1 MEYEQDTRE
10 LYIDL
15 MKKALTAS
23 IYPESGWNIPPPS
36 NVFRRLLFTLLSRKS
51 LVLVKRKPFN
61 DVLRREGRDWPFF
74 GYTMVGHFRLDNL
87 QMCVEDV
94 LRNRIPG
101 DFIETGAWRGGTAI
115 FMRALLKAYGVTS
128 RRVWVADSF
137 EGMPKAKNKDDG
149 ADLSQNDYLK
159 VSLDQVRSNF
169 RKFGLLDEQVEF
181 LKGWFADTLPNAK
194 IKQLAILRLD
204 GDMYSSTMDSLKN
217 LYDKVSVGGYVIVDD
232 YHDWPSCRKAVTDFL
247 SMKSIEPEIKTIDWT
262 GVYWKV

>member
-1 MEYEQDTRE
+1 MTEYEQDTRE

-101 DFIETGAWRGGTAI
+101 DFIETGAGGGGNSNFYASAIESLRGNI
-115 FMRALLKAYGVTS
+115 SERYGWLIL
-128 RRVWVADSF
+128 R
-137 EGMPKAKNKDDG
+137 GMPKAKNKDDG

-169 RKFGLLDEQVEF
+169 RKFGLL
-181 LKGWFADTLPNAK
+181 GRTS
-194 IKQLAILRLD
+194 
-204 GDMYSSTMDSLKN
+204 G
-217 LYDKVSVGGYVIVDD
+217 VS
-232 YHDWPSCRKAVTDFL
+232 
-247 SMKSIEPEIKTIDWT
+247 
-262 GVYWKV
+262 